1 MEMAEDLHE
10 TNRRLKAQLEMFLSQ
25 ARSNEEKMR
34 RLQAQE
40 LRLLEM
46 DDLLGLL
53 EALLDD
59 YRSEFNLDSVSLV
72 IIDPEYELQR
82 LLDAAGGFSHPGLKL
97 LHDATDL
104 HEYYGQYPAIEMGQY
119 IPECHEPWFSLPQ
132 ENLKCIAMLP
142 LKRRKRLMGSLNLAS
157 SEESRFSKDH
167 GSELLDRLASI
178 VSISLENILNQ
189 ERLKR
194 IGLTDALTGLNNR
207 RFFNQRLDEEIMRAL
222 RHESSLS
229 ALFID
234 ADHFKSVNDQYG
246 HAVGDLA
253 LIELS
258 KKLRGYVRMQD
269 VLARFGGEEFAIL
282 LSGSEL
288 HAAVRVAERIREEIN
303 DMMIP
308 LENGHLL
315 KLTVSIG
322 VSELRSVANQM
333 DDVAQIGEVLL
344 QHADEAVY
352 AAKHEGRNRVMVMD
366 IDGEIRSAVHKL
378 GTVQEPSRPKH

>member
-1 MEMAEDLHE
+1 MEQVLREE
-10 TNRRLKAQLEMFLSQ
+10 NRRLKEQLDTLLGQ

-53 EALLDD
+53 KDLLDD
-59 YRSEFNLDSVSLV
+59 YRLQFHLDSVSLV

-82 LLDAAGGFSHPGLKL
+82 LLDEVGGYSHPGLKL
-97 LHDATDL
+97 LHDATLL
-104 HEYYGQYPAIEMGQY
+104 HEYYGKRPAIEMGPY
-119 IPECHEPWFSLPQ
+119 IHECHEPWFPAGS

-142 LKRRKRLMGSLNLAS
+142 LERRSQLMGSLNLAS
-157 SEESRFSKDH
+157 SEASRFSHDH
-167 GSELLDRLASI
+167 GSDLLDRLASI
-178 VSISLENILNQ
+178 VSISMENILNQ

-207 RFFNQRLDEEIMRAL
+207 RFFDQRLDEEIMRAL
-222 RHESSLS
+222 RHGVPLS

-234 ADHFKSVNDQYG
+234 ADHFKAINDKYG
-246 HAVGDLA
+246 HAVGDRA
-253 LIELS
+253 LIELA
-258 KKLRGYVRMQD
+258 KKLRDYVRFQD

-282 LSGSEL
+282 LSDGEL
-288 HAAVRVAERIREEIN
+288 QMAARVAERIREEIS
-303 DMMIP
+303 DMLIP
-308 LENGHLL
+308 LDNGEVLR
-315 KLTVSIG
+315 LTVSIG
-322 VSELRSVANQM
+322 VSELHGVAHHLR
-333 DDVAQIGEVLL
+333 DVTQIGEALL

-366 IDGEIRSAVHKL
+366 RDGEIHQAIHSGLATQTSL
-378 GTVQEPSRPKH
+378 PQPKV

>member
-1 MEMAEDLHE
+1 MAEEELRE
-10 TNRRLKAQLEMFLSQ
+10 ENRRVKEQLDTLLRQ

-53 EALLDD
+53 QALLDD
-59 YRSEFNLDSVSLV
+59 YRAEFNLDSVSLV
-72 IIDPEYELQR
+72 IIDPEYEFQR
-82 LLDAAGGFSHPGLKL
+82 LLDAVGGFSHPGLKL
-97 LHDATDL
+97 LHDAHAL
-104 HEYYGQYPAIEMGQY
+104 YEYYGQHPAIEMGKF
-119 IPECHEPWFSLPQ
+119 ISECHQPWFPPQ
-132 ENLKCIAMLP
+132 QETLKCIAMLP
-142 LKRRKRLMGSLNLAS
+142 LERRSQLMGSLNLAS
-157 SEESRFSKDH
+157 SEESRFSQEH
-167 GSELLDRLASI
+167 GSDLLDRLASI

-222 RHESSLS
+222 RHDTPLS

-234 ADHFKSVNDQYG
+234 ADYFKSVNDQYG

-258 KKLRGYVRMQD
+258 KKLRGYVRFQD

-282 LSGSEL
+282 LNGSEL
-288 HAAVRVAERIREEIN
+288 PAAVRVAERIREEIA

-308 LENGHLL
+308 LDSGHLL
-315 KLTVSIG
+315 TLTVSIG
-322 VSELRSVANQM
+322 VSEVHRVASQPG
-333 DDVAQIGEVLL
+333 DVPQIGEALL
-344 QHADEAVY
+344 QHADEALY
-352 AAKHEGRNRVMVMD
+352 AAKHQGRNRVMMMD
-366 IDGEIRSAVHKL
+366 VNGEIRAVIPDTGIKPASE
-378 GTVQEPSRPKH
+378 QPKA

>member
-1 MEMAEDLHE
+1 MTEELRE
-10 TNRRLKAQLEMFLSQ
+10 ENRRVKEQLDTLLRQ

-82 LLDAAGGFSHPGLKL
+82 LLDAAGGFTHPGLKL
-97 LHDATDL
+97 LHDAAEL
-104 HEYYGQYPAIEMGQY
+104 YEYYGQYPAIEMGQY
-119 IPECHEPWFSLPQ
+119 IEECHQPWFPPQ
-132 ENLKCIAMLP
+132 QDGLKCIAMLP
-142 LKRRKRLMGSLNLAS
+142 LERRSRLMGSLNLAS
-157 SEESRFSKDH
+157 REDSRFSQEH
-167 GSELLDRLASI
+167 GSDLLDRLASI

-234 ADHFKSVNDQYG
+234 ADHFKLVNDQHG

-258 KKLRGYVRMQD
+258 KKLRGYVRFQD

-282 LSGSEL
+282 LSGSDL
-288 HAAVRVAERIREEIN
+288 HAAVRVAERIREEIA

-308 LENGHLL
+308 LENGHIL

-322 VSELRSVANQM
+322 VSEVHSIAGQLS
-333 DDVAQIGEVLL
+333 DVAEIGEALL

-352 AAKHEGRNRVMVMD
+352 AAKHEGRNRVMMMD
-366 IDGEIRSAVHKL
+366 MDGEIRSAIH
-378 GTVQEPSRPKH
+378 EPGVPLIGERPKV

>member
-1 MEMAEDLHE
+1 MAEELRE
-10 TNRRLKAQLEMFLSQ
+10 ENRRVKEQLDMLIRQ
-25 ARSNEEKMR
+25 ARSNEDKMR

-46 DDLLGLL
+46 DELVGLL
-53 EALLDD
+53 KALLDD
-59 YRSEFNLDSVSLV
+59 YRIEFNLDSVSLV

-82 LLDAAGGFSHPGLKL
+82 LLDSLGGFSHPGLKL
-97 LHDATDL
+97 LHDAHAL
-104 HEYYGQYPAIEMGQY
+104 YEYYGQHPAIEMSKY
-119 IPECHEPWFSLPQ
+119 IPECHQPWFPQ
-132 ENLKCIAMLP
+132 HEGTLKCIAMLP
-142 LKRRKRLMGSLNLAS
+142 LERRHKLMGSLNLAS
-157 SEESRFSKDH
+157 SQESRFSQEH
-167 GSELLDRLASI
+167 GTDLLDRLASI

-207 RFFNQRLDEEIMRAL
+207 RFFNQRLDEEIMRTL
-222 RHESSLS
+222 RHDTPLS

-234 ADHFKSVNDQYG
+234 ADHFKLVNDQHG

-258 KKLRGYVRMQD
+258 SKLRGYVRFQD

-282 LSGSEL
+282 LTGSDL
-288 HAAVRVAERIREEIN
+288 QAAARVAERIREEIA

-308 LENGHLL
+308 LDNGHIL

-322 VSELRSVANQM
+322 VSELHYVADQS
-333 DDVAQIGEVLL
+333 DDVAQIGESLL

-352 AAKHEGRNRVMVMD
+352 AAKHAGRNQVMVMD
-366 IDGEIRSAVHKL
+366 MDGEIRAVHLAGARPVSEQPKL
-378 GTVQEPSRPKH
+378 